1 MKIVANILENI
12 NQIQWF
18 PIIGLLIFFAFFII
32 LLIKVF
38 RMKKREVDVNSRLP
52 FEDDDNLP
60 DNNINLKNKDKSNE

>member
-1 MKIVANILENI
+1 MKIVTNILENI

-38 RMKKREVDVNSRLP
+38 RMKKSEVDVISRLP
-52 FEDDDNLP
+52 FEDDDNLQVS
-60 DNNINLKNKDKSNE
+60 NINYKNQE